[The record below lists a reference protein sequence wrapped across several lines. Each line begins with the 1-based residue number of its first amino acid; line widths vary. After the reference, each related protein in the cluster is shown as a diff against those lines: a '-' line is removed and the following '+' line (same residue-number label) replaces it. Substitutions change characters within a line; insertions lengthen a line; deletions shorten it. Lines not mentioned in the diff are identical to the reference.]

1 MSFIVKYKDIL
12 ELLPWSL
19 SFMTCLKSLADQG
32 LLKLRYLTGMKLAN
46 TLYHTGDSA
55 FFYSTAGFSGKMYMV
70 YENLYFNLMFHI
82 MQYLSDITYT

>member
-1 MSFIVKYKDIL
+1 MD
-12 ELLPWSL
+12 
-19 SFMTCLKSLADQG
+19 
-32 LLKLRYLTGMKLAN
+32 